1 MMMMLMM
8 IMMVIIAIIINA
20 SLYSTYEDIL
30 MQVLILQ
37 S

>member
-1 MMMMLMM
+1 MMMMLIM
-8 IMMVIIAIIINA
+8 IMMVIIANIINA
-20 SLYSTYEDIL
+20 SLYSTYEDIP